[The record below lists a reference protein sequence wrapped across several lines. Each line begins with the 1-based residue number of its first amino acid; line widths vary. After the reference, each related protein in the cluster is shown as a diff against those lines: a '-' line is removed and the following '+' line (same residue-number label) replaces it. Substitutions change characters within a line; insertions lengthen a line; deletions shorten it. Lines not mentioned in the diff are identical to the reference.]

1 MVFKMKGPSLY
12 RNSPIEQD
20 KKEGTLADGTKYT
33 VTDSDAVKKQ
43 KEKEEEKKKKDQLKI
58 QQQIEGT
65 YVQTEE
71 DIKRRKEDFRRNRPK
86 RK

>member
-12 RNSPIEQD
+12 MNSPIKQD

-43 KEKEEEKKKKDQLKI
+43 KEKEEEKKKKDAIKI
-58 QQQIEGT
+58 QQQIDGT
-65 YVQTEE
+65 YVETEE
-71 DIKRRKEDFRRNRPK
+71 DIKKQKKDSRRNRPK
-86 RK
+86 TK